1 MNYVSS
7 IKNPGETP
15 GCRIFPRGFPV
26 PRGKI
31 YSGVLQ
37 SLATSFSTRWNAYR
51 AKWKKLVTNRNSNS
65 NQEQKNDLNEDQALF
80 EHYKTNHPRT
90 LVEINYELSKAYKI
104 IFIEKP
110 RKDNLDVAENYWIA
124 KLKSKINIKRSN
136 FPICN

>member
-1 MNYVSS
+1 MCCKDFGVYVAQCT
-7 IKNPGETP
+7 KCQETYV
-15 GCRIFPRGFPV
+15 G
-26 PRGKI
+26 
-31 YSGVLQ
+31 Q
-37 SLATSFSTRWNAYR
+37 TDTSFSTRWNAHR
-51 AKWKKLVTNRNSNS
+51 AKWKKLSTNRNSNS

-110 RKDNLDVAENYWIA
+110 QKYNLDVAENYWIA